1 MSDFVVQSVSPSSP
15 ADFGSMIR
23 VVGIGGG
30 GCNSLQYMI
39 NQSLQGVEFIA
50 VNTDAQTLNRSTA
63 SLKVQIG
70 VRQTNGLGAGGL

>member
-15 ADFGSMIR
+15 TAGSMIR

-63 SLKVQIG
+63 SLEGTDRCK
-70 VRQTNGLGAGGL
+70 TD